1 MIQPFNAHPTC
12 LACIAFLTLSCLSTT
27 MSPQE
32 KTEVFDSKIISRAQ
46 NAEATY
52 NSDENLKETSIQV
65 AVDPNKI
72 ALIIA
77 ISEYD
82 SETGWDKI
90 ASTNDIPLIKA
101 SLAAQGFDTVNN
113 VAVLQDQQASRTGI
127 TQAIQQHLLK
137 KAQPGSI
144 AVLHYSGHGQQVFD
158 DNGEELDGFDEALVP
173 YDAPQKVEGPNS
185 DYKGEKHLRDDELG
199 LLLRQLRQKIG
210 PSGDLIVVLDACH
223 SGTATRGELTHV
235 RGTNTKIAPPG
246 YQPSQS
252 RGKNEGWDEAGE
264 GNQLSPIVVISG
276 AGANQLNYEARDKNG
291 NRVGSLSYALSRTLS
306 KAEAHT
312 SYRGL
317 FDMIMVDMSSLAP
330 RQTPQIEG
338 DLDRQILG
346 GQAVPQLDYYTVK
359 EHYDDK
365 NITIKGGQLYGIYED
380 TEVAL
385 YDIDTQDTT
394 GVTPKASG
402 RVIASYLQESDV
414 LLDQGVSQSE
424 AENSWVF
431 ITSKNFGAM
440 QVKVKLDIR
449 ENEAFTN
456 ALRKEFAEAPLIK
469 ETAENPELLIEMN
482 TEFTKEQGVNAL
494 QIITAHDYVVYENV
508 VQEARTPAIAE
519 DVTEKIISYAQASFL
534 RNLEMEAED
543 IRVSFEVIPIEAE
556 QQGRR
561 VVETRSLPI
570 ENKMNK
576 EGMLVLNEGDYIKL
590 RIINHGIKKA
600 YFALLDIQPDNVI
613 NALIPNNGRTAEEY
627 VVAAGDTLIP
637 NDIFQ
642 IGRPFGTENFKLIA
656 TTEPFE
662 IGPIVTTRGEST
674 GRGGNLTPLE
684 KLFRDTYKTK
694 RMKNRGASTPSVS
707 PSSGHIE
714 TLVFRIEEGK

>member
-1 MIQPFNAHPTC
+1 MIQPLKAHPTW
-12 LACIAFLTLSCLSTT
+12 LAITIALLTLSCLSAT

-32 KTEVFDSKIISRAQ
+32 QEEAPDITEVSGTQ
-46 NAEATY
+46 NAEAKGI
-52 NSDENLKETSIQV
+52 SDETRKEKPLPT

-77 ISEYD
+77 IGQYGSA
-82 SETGWDKI
+82 TGWDNI

-101 SLAAQGFDTVNN
+101 TLAAQGFDTVNN
-113 VAVLQDQQASRTGI
+113 VAIIRGQQATRAGI
-127 TQAIQQHLLK
+127 TEAIQQHLVK
-137 KAQPGSI
+137 KAHTGSI
-144 AVLHYSGHGQQVFD
+144 AILHYSGHGQQVFD

-173 YDAPQKVEGPNS
+173 YDAPQKVEGPTA

-199 LLLRQLRQKIG
+199 SLLSQVRQKIG

-235 RGTNTKIAPPG
+235 RGTKVKIAPEG

-252 RGKNEGWDEAGE
+252 RGQSEGWDEAGE
-264 GNQLSPIVVISG
+264 GDQLSPMVVISG
-276 AGANQLNYEARDKNG
+276 AGANQLNYEAQDENG
-291 NRVGSLSYALSRTLS
+291 NRVGSLSYALSRTMS
-306 KAEAHT
+306 NAEANT

-317 FDMIMVDMSSLAP
+317 FDKIMVDMSSLAP

-338 DLDRQILG
+338 DLNRQILG

-359 EHYDDK
+359 ERYDEK

-394 GVTPKASG
+394 GVAPKATG
-402 RVIASYLQESDV
+402 RVIVSYLQESDV
-414 LLDQGVSQSE
+414 LLDKGLSKNEV
-424 AENSWVF
+424 ENSWVF
-431 ITSKNFGAM
+431 ITSKNFGDM

-449 ENEAFTN
+449 DNDAFAK
-456 ALRKEFAEAPLIK
+456 ALQKEFAEAPLIQ
-469 ETAENPELLIEMN
+469 ETPEDPELLVEMN
-482 TEFTKEQGVNAL
+482 TEYTQEQGANTL
-494 QIITAHDYVVYENV
+494 QIITAHDYVIYENDV
-508 VQEARTPAIAE
+508 PEARIATTAE

-543 IRVSFEVIPIEAE
+543 VRVSFEVIPIEAE
-556 QQGRR
+556 RQGRGM
-561 VVETRSLPI
+561 VETRSIPI
-570 ENKMNK
+570 EEKINE
-576 EGMLVLNEGDYIKL
+576 EGILVLHEGDYIKL
-590 RIINHGIKKA
+590 RIINHGLKKA
-600 YFALLDIQPDNVI
+600 YFALLDIQPDNII

-627 VVAAGDTLIP
+627 VVAAGDTLMP

-642 IGRPFGTENFKLIA
+642 IAPPFGTENFKLIA
-656 TTEPFE
+656 TTKPFE

-674 GRGGNLTPLE
+674 DRDDNVSPLA
-684 KLFRDTYKTK
+684 KLFGSTYKTK
-694 RMKNRGASTPSVS
+694 RMKNRGASTPNVP

-714 TLVFRIEEGK
+714 NLVFRIEAE